1 MPKTLTPEI
10 VLAAI
15 AGFELQKAKLDSQ
28 IAELTSM
35 LDGSGRSESANSTP
49 TGRPRKKFSAA
60 TRRKMAAAQRARYS
74 ELRQGSE
81 PTQPVITKPKRELST
96 KGRRAISIAAKK
108 RWRAIKAAKKVA

>member
-35 LDGSGRSESANSTP
+35 LDGSGRSE
-49 TGRPRKKFSAA
+49 
-60 TRRKMAAAQRARYS
+60 
-74 ELRQGSE
+74 
-81 PTQPVITKPKRELST
+81 
-96 KGRRAISIAAKK
+96 
-108 RWRAIKAAKKVA
+108 